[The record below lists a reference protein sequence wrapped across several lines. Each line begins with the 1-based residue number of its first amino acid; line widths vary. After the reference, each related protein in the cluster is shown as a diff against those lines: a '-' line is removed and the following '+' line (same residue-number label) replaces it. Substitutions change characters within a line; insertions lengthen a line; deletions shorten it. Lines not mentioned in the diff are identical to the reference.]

1 VKNQTTKK
9 YSAVD
14 KPMYVFSLPVF
25 EDKEVIED
33 RDWRILEE
41 WVIMMYEDRFDLTML
56 MLARA

>member
-1 VKNQTTKK
+1 
-9 YSAVD
+9 
-14 KPMYVFSLPVF
+14 MYVFSLPVF

-41 WVIMMYEDRFDLTML
+41 WVIMMYEDRFDLIML